1 LTEEILGSALAVLI
15 ASAPIALPPGVI
27 LAYRTV
33 PLEALRK
40 YSADPLDTAGSLVTG
55 GRYNAPHDLPGAHA
69 ALYLAENTAVAHAE
83 AGAITVVT
91 DSTGLVIQPG
101 KDQRPRLDLTVRLTL
116 RSLLDLTDPVVLD
129 HLSLQPADLMQ
140 AWLPAN
146 VKGQLAVTQQVARAA
161 LDTGRFDALLYPS
174 ARFPGG
180 KNYAVFPQLVVPEH
194 RVVHDPA
201 GELSVFKHRP
211 V

>member
-1 LTEEILGSALAVLI
+1 MTEEHLGSTLAALM
-15 ASAPIALPPGVI
+15 ASAPIVLPPGVI
-27 LAYRTV
+27 SAYRTV

-40 YSADPLDTAGSLVTG
+40 YSTDPLDTAGSLVTG

-91 DSTGLVIQPG
+91 GLQGLLIQPG
-101 KDQRPRLDLTVRLTL
+101 EDQRPRLDLTVRLTL
-116 RSLLDLTDPVVLD
+116 RTLLDLTDPAVLD
-129 HLSLQPADLMQ
+129 QLSLRPAELMQ
-140 AWLPAN
+140 AWLPLN

-161 LDTGRFDALLYPS
+161 LDSGRYDALLYPS

-180 KNYAVFPQLVVPEH
+180 KNYAVFPQLVAPEH

-201 GELSVFKHRP
+201 GELSVFKHSRS
-211 V
+211 